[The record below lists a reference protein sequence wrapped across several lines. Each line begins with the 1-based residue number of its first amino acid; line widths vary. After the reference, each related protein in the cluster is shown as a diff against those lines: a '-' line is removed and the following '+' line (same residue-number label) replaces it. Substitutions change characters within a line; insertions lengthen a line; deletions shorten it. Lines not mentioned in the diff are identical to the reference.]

1 MSQPQACYAAFT
13 FGLRHRWTY
22 FLRTLPDIEDLLEPL
37 ERAIA
42 DVLIPSI
49 TDHHCTTPS
58 ERDLL
63 ALPVRLGGLGIINPS
78 QDADLQYQASM
89 KTTAPLVEKIV
100 SQAHETPDDAVVSSL
115 QQNVRREKT
124 KVLRTRLNDIKNSLT
139 LKTQRAVE
147 LASEK
152 GASNWLTV
160 IPIDEMGFTLN
171 KGEFRDAPKL
181 RYDWEIADKPS
192 ICVCGDVFNVDHA
205 MVCGSCSSSRKV
217 SRDWLATLQV
227 NKRTNNTNNGP

>member
-1 MSQPQACYAAFT
+1 MTLIDVSLKTSLT
-13 FGLRHRWTY
+13 FSSLAGFAIIQH
-22 FLRTLPDIEDLLEPL
+22 FLSSFL
-37 ERAIA
+37 
-42 DVLIPSI
+42 V
-49 TDHHCTTPS
+49 
-58 ERDLL
+58 
-63 ALPVRLGGLGIINPS
+63 VIIIIIIII
-78 QDADLQYQASM
+78 M

-100 SQAHETPDDAVVSSL
+100 LQVHETPDDAVVNSL
-115 QQNVRREKT
+115 QQSARREKNE
-124 KVLRTRLNDIKNSLT
+124 VLRTKLNDIKNSLT

-171 KGEFRDAPKL
+171 KGEFRDAVKL

-205 MVCGSCSSSRKV
+205 MVCRRGGFIIQRHNEL
-217 SRDWLATLQV
+217 RDLEADMLSMV
-227 NKRTNNTNNGP
+227 CNDVEIEPVL